1 MGMACNYFSTY
12 FRVSCIPF
20 GAVRAFSALHPREI
34 QFVNADSPV
43 SLSRV
48 VFIAVNSKICVTDP
62 ASRGIPST
70 SIVAYYMHSR
80 EEFYHRFIAVPA
92 MQRDLRVIDIAI

>member
-12 FRVSCIPF
+12 FRISRIPF

-48 VFIAVNSKICVTDP
+48 VFIAVNSKICVTDSRTTLIDEIPVP
-62 ASRGIPST
+62 ASIA
-70 SIVAYYMHSR
+70 AYYMR
-80 EEFYHRFIAVPA
+80 EEFYHRFIAVSVGT
-92 MQRDLRVIDIAI
+92 QLAI